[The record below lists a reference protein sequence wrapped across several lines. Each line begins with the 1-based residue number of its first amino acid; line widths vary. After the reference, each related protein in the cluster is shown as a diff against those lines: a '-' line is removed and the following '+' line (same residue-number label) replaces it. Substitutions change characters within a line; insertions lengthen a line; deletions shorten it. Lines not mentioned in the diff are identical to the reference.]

1 MSLISVLTKV
11 IVTAKF
17 WFVSDLEGGASK
29 AEELVSKYHIIVLI
43 NLMGKSQNPF
53 EKYIRWVLEMNAAL
67 ERSLISIEY
76 QKWGS
81 VQRLP
86 RTQEDITSGTTYQ
99 GLTV

>member
-1 MSLISVLTKV
+1 M

-29 AEELVSKYHIIVLI
+29 AEELVSRYHIRVLI
-43 NLMGKSQNPF
+43 NIMSKYQNPL

-86 RTQEDITSGTTYQ
+86 RTQEDITSGSTFQ
-99 GLTV
+99 D

>member
-1 MSLISVLTKV
+1 M

-29 AEELVSKYHIIVLI
+29 AEELVSRYHIRVLI
-43 NLMGKSQNPF
+43 NIMSKYQNPL

>member
-1 MSLISVLTKV
+1 
-11 IVTAKF
+11 
-17 WFVSDLEGGASK
+17 
-29 AEELVSKYHIIVLI
+29 
-43 NLMGKSQNPF
+43 MGKYKNPF

-86 RTQEDITSGTTYQ
+86 RTQADITSGSTFQ
-99 GLTV
+99 D

>member
-1 MSLISVLTKV
+1 M

-29 AEELVSKYHIIVLI
+29 AEELVSRYHIRVLI
-43 NLMGKSQNPF
+43 NIMSKYQNPL

-86 RTQEDITSGTTYQ
+86 RTQADITSGSTFQ
-99 GLTV
+99 DDSVA